1 MQKQTQSS
9 ATTEPTTAPEVSNP
23 GQKGNQD
30 LPETDAQVEAEIE
43 EFLEE
48 LAGAEGSP
56 ATAVFEDDDDGDD
69 DLGN

>member
-9 ATTEPTTAPEVSNP
+9 VATEPTTAPEVSNP
-23 GQKGNQD
+23 SQEGNQG

-48 LAGAEGSP
+48 LTGAEGSP